1 MMNRT
6 GLMTLGV
13 ALLAAMNISAIS
25 YSPVVKVVPGPG
37 LPDRVDC
44 MDSNNNLDIVR
55 FDGRL
60 FLGFRTAP
68 DHFAGRKTMLYIV
81 SSIDEGETWD
91 YEAEVFMGTD
101 MREPRFL
108 ALDDKLM
115 FYFFQ
120 AGTNRM
126 AFEPRFMFA
135 MHREGP
141 GDWTEPV
148 KIYQPGCIP
157 WRAMTHKGKVYF
169 TVHCGG
175 AMFSEAAEG
184 SQKGVHFLTTQNG
197 YDLLPVNPTRPIA
210 VERGGETAFAFDD
223 DDTLYLTLRSGG
235 EPPES
240 FSSSVCKATPDDYS
254 DWECVQTK
262 YKYAS
267 PFMFAHD
274 GEIYLIARWSLDGV
288 YDKEW
293 RWMPDPME
301 GLAYEARYWW
311 TGKRTALYRLDK
323 DNLVMERLFDFPS
336 KGDTAFPGMVEI
348 DENSYLMYNYSNDPE
363 GRDRIWMNGQLGKT
377 NIYSTI
383 IMFE

>member
-1 MMNRT
+1 MRKT
-6 GLMTLGV
+6 RLAILAA
-13 ALLAAMNISAIS
+13 ALLAATGVSAVS

-37 LPDRVDC
+37 LPAEVEC

-60 FLGFRTAP
+60 FMGFRTAP

-81 SSIDEGETWD
+81 SSTDEGETWD

-108 ALDDKLM
+108 ALPDKLM

-126 AFEPRFMFA
+126 AFEPKFMFA
-135 MHREGP
+135 MHRNSLG
-141 GDWTEPV
+141 GWTEPE

-157 WRAMTHKGKVYF
+157 WRAMTHKGRVYF

-175 AMFSEAAEG
+175 AMFADAAEG
-184 SQKGVHFLTTQNG
+184 SMKGVHFLTTDNG
-197 YDLLPVNPTRPIA
+197 YDLYPVVPEKRIA
-210 VERGGETAFAFDD
+210 VENGGETAFAFDD
-223 DDTLYLTLRSGG
+223 DDTLYLTLRGG
-235 EPPES
+235 GDRVES
-240 FSSSVCKATPDDYS
+240 FASSVCKATPENYA

-267 PFMFAHD
+267 PFMFAHG

-288 YDKEW
+288 YDKGW
-293 RWMPDPME
+293 RWMYDPVE

-311 TGKRTALYRLDK
+311 TKKRTALYRLDK
-323 DNLVMERLFDFPS
+323 EELVMERLFDFPS
-336 KGDTAFPGMVEI
+336 KGDTAFPGMVKI
-348 DENSYLMYNYSNDPE
+348 DDNSYLMYNYSNDPE
-363 GRDRIWMNGQLGKT
+363 GKDYVWMTGQLGET

-383 IMFE
+383 ISFE